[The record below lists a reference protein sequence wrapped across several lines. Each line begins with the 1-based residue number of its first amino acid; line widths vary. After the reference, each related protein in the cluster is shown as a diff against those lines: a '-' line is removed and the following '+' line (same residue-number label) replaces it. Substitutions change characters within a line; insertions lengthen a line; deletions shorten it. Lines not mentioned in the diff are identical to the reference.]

1 MNLSHIAA
9 FYTTPGPM
17 TEPGP
22 YGPLLDR
29 LPNTLPELVRAL
41 QGLAVH
47 IFWAHRYGLE
57 LSEERQA
64 EVSLR
69 LLRQKLARI
78 LEMDTA
84 PLTRARPLESRLVS
98 NCRDFSVMLAGM
110 LIRQGVPARA
120 GQGRPSA

>member
-1 MNLSHIAA
+1 MNLPSFAA

-22 YGPLLDR
+22 YGPLLDS

-47 IFWAHRYGLE
+47 IFWAKRYGLD

-64 EVSLR
+64 EVGLR
-69 LLRQKLARI
+69 LMRQVLRSHVEQLVLARFRV
-78 LEMDTA
+78 LRECCLRFFQRLAEADFRF
-84 PLTRARPLESRLVS
+84 PDDDAREDS
-98 NCRDFSVMLAGM
+98 
-110 LIRQGVPARA
+110 
-120 GQGRPSA
+120 